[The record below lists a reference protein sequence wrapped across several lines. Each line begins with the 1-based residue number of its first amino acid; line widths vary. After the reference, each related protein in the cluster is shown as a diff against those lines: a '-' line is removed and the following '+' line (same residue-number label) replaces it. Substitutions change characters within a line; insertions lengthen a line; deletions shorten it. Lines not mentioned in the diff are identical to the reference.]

1 MSLKDLLIRYKP
13 GVSIRSHLVLAALIW
28 TIVGSAL
35 MIIGIYWAYEAG
47 HLLYGLS
54 GVLLGTAKSYFILD
68 RVARKNI
75 RRIEGFEG
83 KVCFGSVY
91 SWKTWLL
98 VGGMIGLGRFLRT
111 TVLSSQVAGLIYAAV
126 GWGLLLSSRLMW
138 KTWISNSK

>member
-13 GVSIRSHLVLAALIW
+13 GVSIRSHLILAALIW
-28 TIVGSAL
+28 TIVGSVL
-35 MIIGIYWAYEAG
+35 MIIGIYWAHAAG

-54 GVLLGTAKSYFILD
+54 GVLVGTAKSYFILD

-75 RRIEGFEG
+75 RRIRDFED

-98 VGGMIGLGRFLRT
+98 VAAMIGLGRLLRT
-111 TVLSSQVAGLIYAAV
+111 TVLSGQVAGLIYAAV

-138 KTWISNSK
+138 KTWTSTSK